1 MLNLIE
7 MALQTHGFI
16 FQRIDG
22 QKSLEHRTR
31 ALNIFNN
38 DPACTVMLASIGS
51 IAEGYGYQLYT

>member
-1 MLNLIE
+1 MLDLIE
-7 MALQTHGFI
+7 MALRTHDFVI
-16 FQRIDG
+16 QRTNG
-22 QKSLEHRTR
+22 QKPLEHRTG